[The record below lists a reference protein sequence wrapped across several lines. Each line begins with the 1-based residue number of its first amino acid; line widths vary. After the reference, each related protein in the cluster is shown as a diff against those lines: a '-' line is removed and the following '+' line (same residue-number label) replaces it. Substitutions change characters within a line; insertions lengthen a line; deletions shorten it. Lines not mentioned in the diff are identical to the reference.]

1 MGTVFID
8 LLKMR
13 VSVCS
18 LPILS
23 VAFLVLLQV
32 QQDEATFPITIG
44 AAAAPIL
51 ALTAPQV
58 AAIAGLVALAKI
70 KVAGVAGGVLLAR
83 HLNSARSSG
92 RRSRGK
98 RSVEEDQLEL
108 DVTLKLLTDMEPEH
122 CYKRIICAAK
132 FLAAAQYGQLAR
144 DVAKCEHRYQCAL
157 DLEII

>member
-23 VAFLVLLQV
+23 IAFLVLLQV

-92 RRSRGK
+92 RDYNQK
-98 RSVEEDQLEL
+98 L
-108 DVTLKLLTDMEPEH
+108 DGVMS
-122 CYKRIICAAK
+122 IINEKASDLRAAK

-157 DLEII
+157 DLEIIQTVF